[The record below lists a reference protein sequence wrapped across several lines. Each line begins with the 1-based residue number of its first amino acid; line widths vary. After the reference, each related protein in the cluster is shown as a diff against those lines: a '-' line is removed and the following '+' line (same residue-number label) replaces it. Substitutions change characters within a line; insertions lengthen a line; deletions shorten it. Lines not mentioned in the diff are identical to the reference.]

1 MMSDYSNSKHD
12 YEREFHVEYGNSQP
26 NRDKQSAARPNYR
39 TKRRPS
45 GFNGLHRR
53 RQKRW
58 TW

>member
-1 MMSDYSNSKHD
+1 MMSDYSNSENS
-12 YEREFHVEYGNSQP
+12 YERLFPVDY
-26 NRDKQSAARPNYR
+26 NRAEPDRKQKDTARPNYR